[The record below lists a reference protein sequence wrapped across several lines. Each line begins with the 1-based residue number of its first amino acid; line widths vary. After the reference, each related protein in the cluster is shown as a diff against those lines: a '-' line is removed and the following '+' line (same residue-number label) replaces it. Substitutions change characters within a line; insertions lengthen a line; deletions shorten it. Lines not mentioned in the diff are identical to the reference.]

1 MTKTAP
7 AGSKYKL
14 RKINGAG
21 ILVGALLL
29 HPLGVAADAMKPEDI
44 YSQILPSIVTLKV
57 ESASG
62 QSFTGSAFLA
72 ITEDVAVTAWHVVHD
87 AVRVTA
93 LFADG
98 EQRPVTGLIDRSELH
113 DLALIRLESG
123 ERPLVKLGEA
133 QPRVGSKTYVIG
145 APRGFGFSIV
155 DGLLS
160 QVQEVD
166 GFPQYQV
173 SCPFSKGN
181 SGSPV
186 LNERGEAIGVAS
198 WSKLQAQNL
207 NFAVPVSL
215 ISGLN
220 HLRPPQA
227 WKSVP
232 RPVFTAPVAPRP
244 STSTNQVAELQDD
257 LDALQ
262 SFLKSSAGKP
272 VTVLVQRENEPD
284 RSFRIVV
291 PR

>member
-1 MTKTAP
+1 MTKTALGGKKP
-7 AGSKYKL
+7 NSLSVNRIAAVLAVLLFLPST
-14 RKINGAG
+14 AAE
-21 ILVGALLL
+21 AL
-29 HPLGVAADAMKPEDI
+29 KPEDI

-98 EQRPVTGLIDRSELH
+98 EQRPVRGLIDRSEIH
-113 DLALIRLESG
+113 DLALISLESG
-123 ERPLVKLGEA
+123 RRPLVKLVESP
-133 QPRVGSKTYVIG
+133 PRVGSKMYVIG

-215 ISGLN
+215 VSGLN
-220 HLRPPQA
+220 PLRPPQA
-227 WKSVP
+227 WKSMR
-232 RPVFTAPVAPRP
+232 RPLLSAPEPQPA
-244 STSTNQVAELQDD
+244 TSTNQVAELRDD

-262 SFLKSSAGKP
+262 GLLKSAAGQR
-272 VTVLVQRENEPD
+272 VTVLVQRENEPE
-284 RSFRIVV
+284 RSFRFVV